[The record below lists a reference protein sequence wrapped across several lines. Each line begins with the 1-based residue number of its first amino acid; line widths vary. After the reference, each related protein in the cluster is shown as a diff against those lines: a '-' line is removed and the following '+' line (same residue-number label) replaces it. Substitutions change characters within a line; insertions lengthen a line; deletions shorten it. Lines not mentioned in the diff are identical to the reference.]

1 MKLVSV
7 KPARDGIHKYV
18 AHFVLDTG
26 RDKNVKFG
34 AKGYSDY
41 TMNKD
46 PERKQRYLK
55 RHRGM
60 GENWND
66 PTTPGALSR
75 WILWEYPEFDQAV
88 REFRKRFELK

>member
-18 AHFVLDTG
+18 AHFVQDNG

-34 AKGYSDY
+34 AKGYSDF
-41 TMNKD
+41 TVHKD
-46 PERKQRYLK
+46 NERRLRYLK

-88 REFRKRFELK
+88 REFRKRFDLE